1 MFGGNAQV
9 VFDHQSSESGTFNE
23 DDLFVGLDACDCF
36 PCGFREVTGGEEHA
50 FLHAFDV
57 ECTNEVTHRCFAYRV
72 LPTLGL
78 QVNRV
83 QAEWVFVDDA
93 VNAVV
98 CAGFG

>member
-1 MFGGNAQV
+1 M
-9 VFDHQSSESGTFNE
+9 FDHQSSESGTFNE
-23 DDLFVGLDACDCF
+23 DDLFVGLDACDGF
-36 PCGFREVTGGEEHA
+36 PRRFREVAGGEEHA
-50 FLHAFDV
+50 FLHALDV
-57 ECTNEVTHRCFAYRV
+57 ERTDEVAHRV
-72 LPTLGL
+72 LPALGL